1 MIDLDAIRAR
11 DAAGVYDSV
20 TIHSANAHFRIAAF
34 DRRALLA
41 YVDALRAAAGKV
53 TCWRCEGFGE
63 LKSPYEEGAGMD
75 DADPCPDCAD
85 LRKLLGESHE

>member
-1 MIDLDAIRAR
+1 MDMEGQTMIDLDAIRAR
-11 DAAGVYDSV
+11 DAEITDPDFWP
-20 TIHSANAHFRIAAF
+20 SAI

-41 YVDALRAAAGKV
+41 YVDALVAAAGKV

-85 LRKLLGESHE
+85 LRRLLGEGHDHD

>member
-11 DAAGVYDSV
+11 VAADVELNGPITDELRR
-20 TIHSANAHFRIAAF
+20 ICLAHADRF
-34 DRRALLA
+34 DLLA

-53 TCWRCEGFGE
+53 TCWRCEGYGE

-75 DADPCPDCAD
+75 DSDPCPDCAD
-85 LRKLLGESHE
+85 LRRLLGESHE

>member
-1 MIDLDAIRAR
+1 M
-11 DAAGVYDSV
+11 YHKSC
-20 TIHSANAHFRIAAF
+20 H

-75 DADPCPDCAD
+75 DADPCPDCTD
-85 LRKLLGESHE
+85 LRRLLGASHE

>member
-11 DAAGVYDSV
+11 DATQFEMYHKSC
-20 TIHSANAHFRIAAF
+20 H

-53 TCWRCEGFGE
+53 TCRRCEGFGE

-75 DADPCPDCAD
+75 DADPCPDCTP
-85 LRKLLGESHE
+85 LRALIKEAGQ

>member
-1 MIDLDAIRAR
+1 MSNISDRITEYLGSGGLFNPEAMEHEKVRDLLIDCR
-11 DAAGVYDSV
+11 
-20 TIHSANAHFRIAAF
+20 
-34 DRRALLA
+34 A

-75 DADPCPDCAD
+75 DADPCPDCTD
-85 LRKLLGESHE
+85 LRALLTKEKQP